1 MMGKPP
7 EMRQKTIL
15 IGFCHKEQ
23 GTNLLAAVGNSYPLL
38 PNQWTFGNISMVSM
52 SVVSKLGV
60 NGSAEKS
67 IGQHS
72 KDHINCATADQLD
85 LIHPDLSFSHHYQG
99 HKFQNPAIGG
109 ENLVF
114 IRSNGRKK
122 HFGVLKGICIGNY
135 FGFGFQCL
143 F

>member
-1 MMGKPP
+1 MGKPP

-23 GTNLLAAVGNSYPLL
+23 GTNLLAAVGDSHPLL

-52 SVVSKLGV
+52 AVVSKLGV
-60 NGSAEKS
+60 NGCAKKCNP
-67 IGQHS
+67 IGRHS

-114 IRSNGRKK
+114 IHSNGRKK
-122 HFGVLKGICIGNY
+122 TFL
-135 FGFGFQCL
+135 GFGGNLYWKL
-143 F
+143 FWI

>member
-1 MMGKPP
+1 
-7 EMRQKTIL
+7 MRQKTIL

-23 GTNLLAAVGNSYPLL
+23 GTNLLAAVGDSHPFL

-114 IRSNGRKK
+114 IRSNGRN
-122 HFGVLKGICIGNY
+122 FFWGGVLEGICIGNY
-135 FGFGFQCL
+135 FGFEFQCL